1 MSHAET
7 TRDLADVLSGRWV
20 PFHSCGPSE
29 CLLLLLLLLLLL
41 FLSFL
46 LLSSAGG
53 HQQSVFEE
61 VAPSVSVSHA
71 WVGGE
76 GR

>member
-1 MSHAET
+1 MCC
-7 TRDLADVLSGRWV
+7 LAGG
-20 PFHSCGPSE
+20 CPSTAAVHPSV
-29 CLLLLLLLLLLL
+29 LLLLLLLLLL